1 MYMSIKEI
9 VNKIKDGNNLYL
21 MNDENSEIIY
31 FEKNKFFVKDE
42 KMIFE
47 VSDIERFIQKTF
59 YHGLKCTFSENLYNK
74 NLENKD

>member
-1 MYMSIKEI
+1 MYMSIEEI

-21 MNDENSEIIY
+21 INGENSEIIY
-31 FEKNKFFVKDE
+31 FEKNKFFVKGK

-47 VSDIERFIQKTF
+47 VSDIERFIQKTLH
-59 YHGLKCTFSENLYNK
+59 HGLKCTFSENLYNK